1 MLSSPVYIESH
12 PRPRV
17 SHPSL
22 APFLRNFP
30 NLQTFQPSNL
40 PTIFDLSPFCRATK
54 FHAPLCFHSLTNC
67 PFSIPFVLTF
77 IHVMGGIPP
86 FSVSPTFRRGDDP
99 LSDFGL
105 LPLLRVPNSF
115 ICNTY
120 GPPRKCCKQKT
131 YVNAK
136 SFRRN
141 TYKKPGVWCDLNV
154 PTFKRS
160 NVQRSEHT
168 CPKGPL
174 RVAWRT
180 LS

>member
-120 GPPRKCCKQKT
+120 
-131 YVNAK
+131 
-136 SFRRN
+136 
-141 TYKKPGVWCDLNV
+141 KKPGVWCDLNV
-154 PTFKRS
+154 PTFQRS
-160 NVQRSEHT
+160 NVPTCNDPNTPAPMDHCESHGGRYPRFSLLR
-168 CPKGPL
+168 CPKE
-174 RVAWRT
+174 
-180 LS
+180 